1 MKEKITLFLLTT
13 GFIVNSA
20 IGQWA
25 SFPQFDNNR
34 IAVGD
39 IAVTGNSIT
48 VEALI
53 TMQDYSPVPAAY
65 DIVSKH
71 YGPPDVSYL
80 FRPDDFAIQTDMGL
94 TSVSHD
100 IPLCFDSTYHVAGT
114 YDGDSLRYFINGVQ
128 VASVAWTGNI
138 FQNSL
143 VTSIGNVSPDPS
155 DYFEQF
161 IGYIDEVRIWNIA
174 RSSNELSSNMY
185 DLPNP
190 ASQSGLV
197 AYYKFEGNYQNLQ
210 GNTAYDGVPSG
221 ASLSN
226 SANPYYDG
234 GVSESFCYPISVE
247 NLSNDD
253 GLISVYPN
261 PVSSTLNIVA
271 DKNITSAVEMV
282 LTNMVGDVVLQQK
295 LYFSSYSLSMENLP
309 SGFYFLTLK
318 NEDWIRTLKIV
329 RE

>member
-1 MKEKITLFLLTT
+1 MKKIFTTFGFLFALMSFT
-13 GFIVNSA
+13 NA
-20 IGQWA
+20 QWA
-25 SFPQFDNNR
+25 SFPQYDNNR

-39 IAVTGNSIT
+39 IAITGNSIT

-114 YDGDSLRYFINGVQ
+114 YNGDSIRYFINGVQ
-128 VASVAWTGNI
+128 VASVAWSGNL

-143 VTSIGNVSPDPS
+143 ITSIGNVSPDPF
-155 DYFEQF
+155 DYYEQF
-161 IGYIDEVRIWNIA
+161 VGYLDEVRIWSVA
-174 RSSNELSSNMY
+174 RSAEDLSSNMY
-185 DLPNP
+185 NLPNP
-190 ASQSGLV
+190 TSQTGLV
-197 AYYKFEGNYQNLQ
+197 AYYKFEGNYQNVQ
-210 GNTAYDGVPSG
+210 GNAAYDGVASG
-221 ASLSN
+221 ASISN
-226 SANPYYDG
+226 IDNPLYTG
-234 GVSESFCYPISVE
+234 SVNESFCYPVSVE
-247 NLSNDD
+247 NISKETK
-253 GLISVYPN
+253 GFSVYPN

-271 DKNITSAVEMV
+271 EKSITSSVEMV

-295 LYFSSYSLSMENLP
+295 RQFSTYALNMENLP
-309 SGFYFLTLK
+309 AGFYFLTLK

-329 RE
+329 KQ